1 MSPTT
6 LNTCDAATVSRLLRV
21 GDSALILSQ
30 RLCERVAAAHSA
42 EEDIAQ
48 ANIALDLLGQARAWL
63 TLAGETEGKGRD
75 EDDLAYWRDADEFHN
90 LLLTE
95 LPNGDFA
102 QVVMRQFLFDN
113 WHDLALRQLTKD
125 DNEKAAAIA
134 AKARK
139 EVAYHLRHSGAWVE
153 RLGDGTEESRR
164 RLLRSLDDLWGWCGQ
179 FFDGEVLSEDAQPEW
194 LAAVESVFCR
204 AGIKMPPAQFL
215 QHRGHGE
222 HLGILLAEMQ
232 SLHRKH
238 PGVQW

>member
-1 MSPTT
+1 M
-6 LNTCDAATVSRLLRV
+6 RLLRI

-63 TLAGETEGKGRD
+63 TLAGELEGKGRS
-75 EDDLAYWRDADEFHN
+75 EDDLAYWRDGAEFRN
-90 LLLTE
+90 LLLVE

-102 QVVMRQFLFDN
+102 RVVMRQFLFDN
-113 WHDLALRQLTKD
+113 WHELALQKLAQD
-125 DNEKAAAIA
+125 DNEQTAAIA

-153 RLGDGTEESRR
+153 RLGGGTEESRR
-164 RLLRSLDDLWGWCGQ
+164 RLLAAQDDLWDWCGQ
-179 FFDGEVLSEDAQPEW
+179 FFDGEILSEDAQAAW
-194 LAAVESVFCR
+194 LKAVGAVFNR
-204 AGIKMPPAQFL
+204 ADIETPPLSAPK
-215 QHRGHGE
+215 HHGHGE

-232 SLHRKH
+232 SLHRQH
-238 PGVQW
+238 PGMQW

>member
-1 MSPTT
+1 M
-6 LNTCDAATVSRLLRV
+6 RV

-63 TLAGETEGKGRD
+63 TLAGETEGKGRN
-75 EDDLAYWRDADEFHN
+75 EDDLAYWRNADEFCN

-113 WHDLALRQLTKD
+113 WHDLALQQLTQD
-125 DNEKAAAIA
+125 NNEKAAAIA

-164 RLLRSLDDLWGWCGQ
+164 RLLRALDDLWGWCGQ
-179 FFDGEVLSEDAQPEW
+179 FFDGEVLSADAQPEW
-194 LAAVESVFCR
+194 LAAVEAVFHR
-204 AGIKMPPAQFL
+204 AGITTPSVPFL
-215 QHRGHGE
+215 QHHGHGE

-232 SLHRKH
+232 SLHRQH